1 MLLLNLATM
10 RLRLSMGL
18 ILMLSM
24 VLVARIRTA
33 DAAPAVYDPASSFPN
48 LGKAPTCRRLCS
60 SFSPNPGATNCI

>member
-1 MLLLNLATM
+1 M

-48 LGKAPTCRRLCS
+48 LGKAPTCRRLCFVFFPES
-60 SFSPNPGATNCI
+60 WCHKLYMNLNRG